1 MSCVI
6 REKLKLLTD
15 IHDFTTLFRVIF
27 EMQVPWKILRLKT
40 SNVTS
45 NTHHMIHHKV
55 IRCANSRACMPIMDR
70 MSTPIV
76 FYFFTFVVREN
87 EILISVIRDSLF
99 SLFMNRA
106 TDPHVRPSF
115 MIVWDTFCIGGAMTC
130 DL

>member
-1 MSCVI
+1 MQ
-6 REKLKLLTD
+6 
-15 IHDFTTLFRVIF
+15 IHVL
-27 EMQVPWKILRLKT
+27 
-40 SNVTS
+40 
-45 NTHHMIHHKV
+45 
-55 IRCANSRACMPIMDR
+55 CMPIMDW

-115 MIVWDTFCIGGAMTC
+115 MIVWDTFCIGKTMTC
-130 DL
+130 DLCFVLAACFSYIKLLLLNYLVL